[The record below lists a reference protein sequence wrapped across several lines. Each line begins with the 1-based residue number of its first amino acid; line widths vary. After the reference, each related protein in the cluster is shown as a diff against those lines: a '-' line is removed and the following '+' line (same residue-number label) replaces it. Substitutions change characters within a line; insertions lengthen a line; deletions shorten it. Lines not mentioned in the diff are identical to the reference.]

1 VATWPIQDEFT
12 MNWNL
17 IVAVA
22 QAYLLGAIPF
32 GYLFVR
38 YTMGQ
43 DVRKLGSGNI
53 GATNVH
59 RTAGR
64 KAGIVVLV
72 LDIAK
77 GFLAVYIAAKLT
89 GGESLGLAL
98 AALAVMAGHAF
109 PVFLGFRG
117 GKAVASFIGAFLYI
131 APLALAAVLGVF
143 VIVVALTKYI
153 SLASILSA
161 LLFPLAVWLI
171 LHPDRTILVAASIAG
186 LFIVYRH
193 KANIVRL
200 KQGKESV
207 FSLRGGGAKPA

>member
-1 VATWPIQDEFT
+1 

-17 IVAVA
+17 ILAVA

-64 KAGIVVLV
+64 KAGIVVLI

-131 APLALAAVLGVF
+131 APLALAAVLGIF

-171 LHPDRTILVAASIAG
+171 LHPDPTILVAASIAG

-200 KQGKESV
+200 MQGKESV
-207 FSLRGGGAKPA
+207 FSLKGGGAKPA